1 MVFKAT
7 CVGDITREENKI
19 GKEKWPMTDLETC
32 DLEPMMSPM
41 PREGSIPKSKERS
54 AVMNASESLCKTTSV
69 TDLAVQN
76 SFYK

>member
-1 MVFKAT
+1 
-7 CVGDITREENKI
+7 
-19 GKEKWPMTDLETC
+19 MTDLETC

-76 SFYK
+76 PFYK